1 MNTPSDS
8 AQTQLLDA
16 IVMHVPFDGWTKPAF
31 DMAVADTGM
40 SAEMAKIM
48 CPRGALDLAA
58 AYHRAGDAQMVQRMQ
73 EADLD
78 AMKIREKI
86 AFGVRTRL
94 ELVEDKELVR
104 RGMTLFALPQ
114 HAGEGTKLVWE
125 TCDKIWNAIGDTSD
139 DVNWYSKRATL
150 SGVYS
155 TTVLYW
161 LGDDSEGHE
170 ATWAFLDR
178 RIDNVMQ
185 IEKFKAQMRNN
196 RLLSKMM
203 AGPNMILSNIRA
215 PQNRGFRDLPGHVSA
230 DQDTQ
235 K

>member
-1 MNTPSDS
+1 MNMDKIK
-8 AQTQLLDA
+8 QTEGELIVRDARVA
-16 IVMHVPFDGWTKPAF
+16 IVAARFNDFIVESLLKGAVDCLLRHGASESDIEIVRTPGAF
-31 DMAVADTGM
+31 EMPLIVDKIAAAVQMRLEVADR
-40 SAEMAKIM
+40 EM
-48 CPRGALDLAA
+48 
-58 AYHRAGDAQMVQRMQ
+58 
-73 EADLD
+73 
-78 AMKIREKI
+78 
-86 AFGVRTRL
+86 
-94 ELVEDKELVR
+94 VR
-104 RGMTLFALPQ
+104 RGAALFALPQ
-114 HAGEGTKLVWE
+114 HAATGSKLIWE
-125 TCDKIWNAIGDTSD
+125 TSDRIWRALGDTSED
-139 DVNWYSKRATL
+139 FNWYTKRMTL

-155 TTVLYW
+155 ATVLFW

-230 DQDTQ
+230 DQDPQ